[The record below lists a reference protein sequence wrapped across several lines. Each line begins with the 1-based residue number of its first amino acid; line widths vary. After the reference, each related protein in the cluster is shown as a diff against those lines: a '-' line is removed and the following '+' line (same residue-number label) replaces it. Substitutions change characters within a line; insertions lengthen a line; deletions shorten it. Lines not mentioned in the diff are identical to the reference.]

1 MTMEVIP
8 ARAIFTCDECGATV
22 EGKHQMF
29 PEDWRKVSVHS
40 YISSDPKGDLEESL
54 DTCPTCAPEVYN
66 RAMQGLLGTG

>member
-8 ARAIFTCDECGATV
+8 ARAVFTCDECGATV

-29 PEDWRKVSVHS
+29 PVDWRKISVHS
-40 YISSDPKGDLEESL
+40 YISSNPEDDSGESL

-66 RAMQGLLGTG
+66 RTKRALLRLS